1 MTNLIIVAVLLLL
14 VGGAGFY
21 IYRSKKQGQACV
33 GCPHA
38 KTCGGKCSGGYQCD
52 L

>member
-1 MTNLIIVAVLLLL
+1 MINVLVIAVLLLI
-14 VGGAGFY
+14 VGGASFY
-21 IYRSKKQGQACV
+21 IRRAKKQGQTCV

-38 KTCGGKCSGGYQCD
+38 KTCGGKCGAQN